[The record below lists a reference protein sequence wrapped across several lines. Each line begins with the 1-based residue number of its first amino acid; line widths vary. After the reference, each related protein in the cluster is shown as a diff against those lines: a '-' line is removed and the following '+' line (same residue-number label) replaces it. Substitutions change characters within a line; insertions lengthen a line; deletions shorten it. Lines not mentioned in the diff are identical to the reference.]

1 MEESKKIIRKG
12 LTVAVPILMIV
23 AGVHLIKEVGEV
35 NATLLPYADAVGVA
49 LKLRALQM
57 ATVLFAVTMIGIGAI
72 RAFNQILNDYG
83 RK

>member
-12 LTVAVPILMIV
+12 LKVAVPILMVV
-23 AGVHLIKEVGEV
+23 AGVLLIKDVGEI
-35 NATLLPYADAVGVA
+35 NATLLLYADAVGVA

-57 ATVLFAVTMIGIGAI
+57 ATGAI
-72 RAFNQILNDYG
+72 RAFNQILDSYG